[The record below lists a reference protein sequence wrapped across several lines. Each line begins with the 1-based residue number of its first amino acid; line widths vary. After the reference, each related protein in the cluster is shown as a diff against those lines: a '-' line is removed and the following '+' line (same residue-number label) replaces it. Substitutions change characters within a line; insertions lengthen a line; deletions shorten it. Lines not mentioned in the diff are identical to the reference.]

1 MPVKR
6 CSDHVT
12 LTLPI
17 TLYSVLD
24 VHIYICT
31 AAAETQTECHL
42 KTSWS
47 CVKKEWTAGKEA
59 HLPSLVM
66 GVSSSWYICRTISA
80 VSSLLWLFM
89 SHNTSIARLR
99 ANSLAKSR
107 PRPLPAPVITHTCPA
122 TLFSLGRT
130 THFAP
135 AVTKAQSTFRMTTK
149 NSAMMI
155 IILTSLISSKNK
167 QSGGKKTRK
176 GSESP
181 LVCSR

>member
-1 MPVKR
+1 MPVK
-6 CSDHVT
+6 
-12 LTLPI
+12 L
-17 TLYSVLD
+17 
-24 VHIYICT
+24 
-31 AAAETQTECHL
+31 Q
-42 KTSWS
+42 WS
-47 CVKKEWTAGKEA
+47 CNTHTACNTVIVSLTYTYMYCRCRNKNKIPPKDKLTVRKENDWIAGKKA

-155 IILTSLISSKNK
+155 IILTSLISS
-167 QSGGKKTRK
+167 QKK
-176 GSESP
+176 
-181 LVCSR
+181 